1 MIYKIDTTKDTPIY
15 IQIRNMFVNLIAY
28 GELKKGD
35 PIPSVRSLA
44 SDLNLNI
51 MTVQKA
57 YTLLK
62 DEGFIEVDRS
72 VGSRIYSEASL
83 KCEAYEENLEDLFK
97 EAIARG
103 YSKDEVEVILDGIY
117 DNSTC

>member
-28 GELKKGD
+28 GELKRGD

-44 SDLNLNI
+44 SDLNLNA

-62 DEGFIEVDRS
+62 DEGLRVMFIKIVWK
-72 VGSRIYSEASL
+72 IYL
-83 KCEAYEENLEDLFK
+83 RRLLP
-97 EAIARG
+97 
-103 YSKDEVEVILDGIY
+103 VVIPR
-117 DNSTC
+117 TRWR

>member
-15 IQIRNMFVNLIAY
+15 VQIRNMFVNLIAY
-28 GELKKGD
+28 GELKRGD

-44 SDLNLNI
+44 SDLNLNA

-72 VGSRIYSEASL
+72 VGSRIYSDDHL
-83 KCEAYEENLEDLFK
+83 KSDVYKENLENLFK

-103 YSKDEVEVILDGIY
+103 YSKEEVEVILDGIY
-117 DNSTC
+117 DNVNG